1 MRPPK
6 HIEKYARHYSEP
18 KFFEKMLNFAKRLGI
33 KAVYWAFVLYYALSG
48 DNVSKKERL
57 IILGALGY
65 VILPYD
71 LLPDF
76 LPVIG
81 LTDDIAALTYAVWK
95 VIGNITPEVREKA
108 DAKVRDIFGDYDSKD
123 IEISFPHYDS
133 TIDEQ

>member
-1 MRPPK
+1 MKPPK
-6 HIEKYARHYSEP
+6 HIERYAGHFSEA
-18 KFFEKMLNFAKRLGI
+18 KFLKKILSFAKRLGI
-33 KAVYWAFVLYYALSG
+33 KAVYWAFVLYYALAG
-48 DNVSKKERL
+48 DNISKKERL

-76 LPVIG
+76 LPVVG

-95 VIGNITPEVREKA
+95 VAGNITQEVRSKA
-108 DAKVRDIFGDYDSKD
+108 DAKVRDIFGDYEDKD

-133 TIDEQ
+133 DIDEQ

>member
-1 MRPPK
+1 MKPPK
-6 HIEKYARHYSEP
+6 HIERYAGHFSES
-18 KFFEKMLNFAKRLGI
+18 KFLKKILSFAKRLGI
-33 KAVYWAFVLYYALSG
+33 KAVYWAFVLYYALAG
-48 DNVSKKERL
+48 DNISKKERL

-76 LPVIG
+76 LPVVG

-95 VIGNITPEVREKA
+95 VAGNITPEVRSKA
-108 DAKVRDIFGDYDSKD
+108 DAKVRDIFGDYEDKD

-133 TIDEQ
+133 DIDEQ